1 MLPPMAPNDEDRVER
16 WEHVTAYPLTVL
28 SVLFIVVYAWPI
40 LDPAMEPHVRR
51 TCEIGDVLIWGLFGI
66 DFVMRLGLARRKR
79 GFLRTHWFDL
89 AVLILP
95 FLRPLRALRLINALR
110 VINRRAAA
118 WTRGSLAVYVVA
130 TTVLL
135 VLTGALAVLDAERGR
150 PGSTIE
156 TYSEALWW
164 AIATITTVGYGD
176 FYPTTIEGR
185 TVAVAL
191 MIGGIGLIGF
201 VTGSLAT
208 WIVERISAA
217 DAPAEAATRRDIAH
231 LLDEIREL
239 RAEVSDLRSQSRID
253 ESG

>member
-1 MLPPMAPNDEDRVER
+1 MAPKDEDRVER

-51 TCEIGDVLIWGLFGI
+51 GCELGDIVIWGLFGI
-66 DFVMRLGLARRKR
+66 DYLVRLGLARRKR

-110 VINRRAAA
+110 VINRQAVS
-118 WTRGSLAVYVVA
+118 WTRGRLALYIVA

-135 VLTGALAVLDAERGR
+135 VLVAALSVLDAERGR

-156 TYSEALWW
+156 TYPEALWW
-164 AIATITTVGYGD
+164 GIATITTVGYGD
-176 FYPTTIEGR
+176 FYPTTVEGR
-185 TVAVAL
+185 MVAVAL
-191 MIGGIGLIGF
+191 MIAGIGLIGF

-217 DAPAEAATRRDIAH
+217 EEPLEAATRRDIAH
-231 LLDEIREL
+231 LVDEIREL
-239 RAEVSDLRSQSRID
+239 RAEIAELRDQNRV
-253 ESG
+253 ES